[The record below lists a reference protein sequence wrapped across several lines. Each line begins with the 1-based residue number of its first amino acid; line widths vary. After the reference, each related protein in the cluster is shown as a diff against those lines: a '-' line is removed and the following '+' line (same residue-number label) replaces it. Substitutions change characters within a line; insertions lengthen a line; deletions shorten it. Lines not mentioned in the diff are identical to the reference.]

1 MAVRKHLTSYEVEHK
16 KHIGKKLKSRRL
28 QLGLTQT
35 NVAKLVGVTFQQVQK
50 YEKGTNALSGAL
62 VKRMGYA
69 LRIPRCKIGYL
80 IYKYNHGFKSKTQR
94 N

>member
-1 MAVRKHLTSYEVEHK
+1 MEDNFNKHL
-16 KHIGKKLKSRRL
+16 GNKLKLRRL
-28 QLGLTQT
+28 ALGLTQT
-35 NVAKLVGVTFQQVQK
+35 KVAKAINVTFQQIQK
-50 YEKGTNALSGAL
+50 YEKGVNGLSGSM

-69 LRIPRCKIGYL
+69 LQIPRCKIGYL

>member
-1 MAVRKHLTSYEVEHK
+1 MVCAK
-16 KHIGKKLKSRRL
+16 KNHI
-28 QLGLTQT
+28 
-35 NVAKLVGVTFQQVQK
+35 QK
-50 YEKGTNALSGAL
+50 YEKGVNGLSGAM

-69 LRIPRCKIGYL
+69 LQIPRCKIGYL

>member
-1 MAVRKHLTSYEVEHK
+1 MATKKQFTTYELEHRKYM
-16 KHIGKKLKSRRL
+16 GKKIKARRL
-28 QLGLTQT
+28 QLKRTQSKI
-35 NVAKLVGVTFQQVQK
+35 AQLVGVTFQQVQK
-50 YEKGTNALSGAL
+50 YEWGINGLSGAM

-69 LRIPRCKIGYL
+69 LEIPRCKIGYL

>member
-1 MAVRKHLTSYEVEHK
+1 MAVRKHLTSYEVKHK
-16 KHIGKKLKSRRL
+16 IYIGKKLKSRRL
-28 QLGLTQT
+28 KLGLTQT
-35 NVAKLVGVTFQQVQK
+35 KVAKLVGVTFQQVQK

-69 LRIPRCKIGYL
+69 LQIPRCKIGYL
-80 IYKYNHGFKSKTQR
+80 IYKYNYGFKSKTKR

>member
-1 MAVRKHLTSYEVEHK
+1 MAIRKHLTSYEVEHK
-16 KHIGKKLKSRRL
+16 KYIGKKLKSRRL
-28 QLGLTQT
+28 KLGLTQT
-35 NVAKLVGVTFQQVQK
+35 KVAKLVGVTFQQVQK

-69 LRIPRCKIGYL
+69 LQIPRCKIGYL

>member
-1 MAVRKHLTSYEVEHK
+1 MAVRKHLTSYEVK
-16 KHIGKKLKSRRL
+16 NKIYIGKKLKSRRL
-28 QLGLTQT
+28 KLGLTQT
-35 NVAKLVGVTFQQVQK
+35 KVAKLVGVTFQQVQK

-69 LRIPRCKIGYL
+69 LQIPRCKIGYL
-80 IYKYNHGFKSKTQR
+80 IYKYNYGFKSKTKR

>member
-1 MAVRKHLTSYEVEHK
+1 MATRKHLTSYEVEHK
-16 KHIGKKLKSRRL
+16 KYIGKKLKSRRL

-35 NVAKLVGVTFQQVQK
+35 KVGKLVGVTFQQVQK
-50 YEKGTNALSGAL
+50 YEKGVNGLSGAM

-69 LRIPRCKIGYL
+69 LQIPRCKIGYL